1 MSQSGPAP
9 VIATDYLQVD
19 PFKAPTKPANEN
31 ERLSQ
36 GVSTDPA
43 FAYAVQQNLGL
54 FPPAWEGDNATL
66 DAIWAIAKAYKTPP
80 ASPTLT
86 SLSPNTAVNKSPAFL
101 MTLTGTGFTPGSSVI
116 FGTVTESRV
125 TFVSATTLTV
135 TIYPSYIPAAGTIQ
149 VSVKPGGGAAASGN
163 VPFTVT

>member
-1 MSQSGPAP
+1 MAQSGPAP

-36 GVSTDPA
+36 GAQDPA
-43 FAYAVQQNLGL
+43 FAYALQQNVGL
-54 FPPAWEGDNATL
+54 LPTAWEADNATI
-66 DAIWAIAKAYKTPP
+66 DAIYAIAKAYKTPP

-86 SLSPNTAVNKSPAFL
+86 SLAPNTKPANSAAFL

-135 TIYPSYIPAAGTIQ
+135 TIYPSYIPIAGTIQ

>member
-1 MSQSGPAP
+1 MQSGPAP
-9 VIATDYLQVD
+9 VIAQDYLQVD

-36 GVSTDPA
+36 AMQDPA
-43 FAYAVQQNLGL
+43 FAYAFQQFSGL
-54 FPPAWEGDNATL
+54 LPPDWCGDNDTL
-66 DAIWAIAKAYKTPP
+66 YAIWTIAKSYKTPP
-80 ASPTLT
+80 VSPTLT
-86 SLSPNTAVNKSPAFL
+86 SLAPSTAVNNSPAFL

-116 FGTVTESRV
+116 FGTVTETRV

-149 VSVKPGGGAAASGN
+149 VSVKPGGGAAASAN
-163 VPFTVT
+163 VAFTVT